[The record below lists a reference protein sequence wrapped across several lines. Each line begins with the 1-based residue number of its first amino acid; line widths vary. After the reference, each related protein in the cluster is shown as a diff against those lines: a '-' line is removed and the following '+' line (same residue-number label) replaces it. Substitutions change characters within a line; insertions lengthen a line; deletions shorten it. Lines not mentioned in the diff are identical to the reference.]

1 MISRIRGELVLRDLE
16 RVELMTSGGV
26 AYEIHIPTTVFE
38 RLPRLGE
45 QVTLR
50 TFQVVRE
57 DAHILFG
64 FLEDVERV
72 VFSRLLAASGVG
84 PRLALGLMSAMNV
97 EMLVRSVRN
106 RDVAA
111 LTAVSGVGKK
121 TAERIAVE
129 LSNKLVDLAFAPSAM
144 GSRSPAVEDA
154 LRALIALGITQG
166 DADRA
171 VRAVVGE
178 RGNEVAAP
186 ELIRLALARATS
198 K

>member
-16 RVELMTSGGV
+16 RVEVMTGGGV

-38 RLPRLGE
+38 RLPRVGE

-50 TFQVVRE
+50 TFHVVRE
-57 DAHILFG
+57 DAQMLFG

-72 VFSRLLAASGVG
+72 IFSRLLAASGVG
-84 PRLALGLMSAMNV
+84 PRLALALMSAMSA
-97 EMLVRSVRN
+97 EMLVRSIRN

-129 LSNKLVDLAFAPSAM
+129 LSNKLDDLAFAPSSMAA
-144 GSRSPAVEDA
+144 RAPAVEDA

-171 VRAVVGE
+171 VRAVVTE
-178 RGNEVAAP
+178 RGNDVPAP
-186 ELIRLALARATS
+186 ELIRLALARATAR
-198 K
+198 

>member
-16 RVELMTSGGV
+16 RVEVMTQGGV
-26 AYEIHIPTTVFE
+26 TYEVFIPTTVFE
-38 RLPRLGE
+38 RLPKLGE

-50 TFQVVRE
+50 TWHVVRE
-57 DAHILFG
+57 DAQMLFG
-64 FLEDVERV
+64 FLEEVERT

-84 PRLALGLMSAMNV
+84 PRLAIALLSAMSA
-97 EMLVRSVRN
+97 EMLVRAVRN

-121 TAERIAVE
+121 TAERIAIE
-129 LSNKLVDLAFAPSAM
+129 LSNKLDDLAFAPSALSTRVP
-144 GSRSPAVEDA
+144 GVEEA
-154 LRALIALGITQG
+154 LRALVALGITQG

-171 VRAVVGE
+171 VRGAISEHGSSLS
-178 RGNEVAAP
+178 AP
-186 ELIRLALARATS
+186 ELIRHALARATS

>member
-16 RVELMTSGGV
+16 RVEVMTSGGV
-26 AYEIHIPTTVFE
+26 AYEVFIPTSVFE

-45 QVTLR
+45 QVSLR
-50 TFQVVRE
+50 TYHLVRE
-57 DAHILFG
+57 DAQMLFG
-64 FLEDVERV
+64 FLDDVERT
-72 VFSRLLAASGVG
+72 VFTRLISASGVG
-84 PRLALGLMSAMNV
+84 PRLAIALLSAMSA
-97 EMLVRSVRN
+97 ELLVRSIRN

-129 LSNKLVDLAFAPSAM
+129 LSNKLDDLAFAPSALSQRAP
-144 GSRSPAVEDA
+144 GIEDA
-154 LRALIALGITQG
+154 LRALVALGITQP

-171 VRAVVGE
+171 VRAA
-178 RGNEVAAP
+178 VAEHGGALTAP
-186 ELIRLALARATS
+186 ELIRHALARATA

>member
-16 RVELMTSGGV
+16 RVEVMTGGGV

-38 RLPRLGE
+38 RLPRVGE

-50 TFQVVRE
+50 TYHVVRE
-57 DAHILFG
+57 DAQMLFG

-84 PRLALGLMSAMNV
+84 PRLALALLSAMSA
-97 EMLVRSVRN
+97 EMLVRSIRN

-129 LSNKLVDLAFAPSAM
+129 LSNKLDDLAFAPSAM
-144 GSRSPAVEDA
+144 AARAPGVEEA
-154 LRALIALGITQG
+154 LRALIALGVTQG

-171 VRAVVGE
+171 VRAVVSE
-178 RGNEVAAP
+178 RGNDLGAA

>member
-1 MISRIRGELVLRDLE
+1 MISRVRGELVLRDLE
-16 RVELMTSGGV
+16 RVEVMTSGGV
-26 AYEIHIPTTVFE
+26 AYEVFIPTSVFE
-38 RLPRLGE
+38 RLPKLGE

-50 TFQVVRE
+50 TFHLVRE
-57 DAHILFG
+57 DAQMLFG
-64 FLEDVERV
+64 FLDEVERT

-84 PRLALGLMSAMNV
+84 PRLAIALLSAMSA
-97 EMLVRSVRN
+97 ELLVRSIRN

-129 LSNKLVDLAFAPSAM
+129 LSNKLDDLAFAPSALAQRM
-144 GSRSPAVEDA
+144 PGVEDA
-154 LRALIALGITQG
+154 LRALVALGITQG

-171 VRAVVGE
+171 VRSVIAE
-178 RGNEVAAP
+178 QGNLAAP
-186 ELIRLALARATS
+186 DLIRLALARATA

>member
-16 RVELMTSGGV
+16 RVEVMTSGGV
-26 AYEIHIPTTVFE
+26 AYEVFIPTTVFE

-50 TFQVVRE
+50 TFHVVRE
-57 DAHILFG
+57 DAQMLFG
-64 FLEDVERV
+64 FLEEVERTL
-72 VFSRLLAASGVG
+72 FSRLISASGVG
-84 PRLALGLMSAMNV
+84 PRLAIGLLSAMSA
-97 EMLVRSVRN
+97 ELLVRSIRN
-106 RDVAA
+106 REVAA

-129 LSNKLVDLAFAPSAM
+129 LSNKLDDLAFAPSAIAARAP
-144 GSRSPAVEDA
+144 GVEEA
-154 LRALIALGITQG
+154 MRALVALGITQP

-171 VRAVVGE
+171 VRAVISEQG
-178 RGNEVAAP
+178 GALSAP
-186 ELIRLALARATS
+186 ELIRHALARATA

>member
-1 MISRIRGELVLRDLE
+1 MISRIRGELLLRDLE

-57 DAHILFG
+57 DALILFG

-72 VFSRLLAASGVG
+72 VFSRLLTASGVG
-84 PRLALGLMSAMNV
+84 PRLALALMSAMNV

-129 LSNKLVDLAFAPSAM
+129 LSNKLDDLAFAPSSMAA
-144 GSRSPAVEDA
+144 RSPAVEDA
-154 LRALIALGITQG
+154 LRALVALGITQG

-171 VRAVVGE
+171 VRAVVSE
-178 RGNEVAAP
+178 RGNDVAAP

>member
-84 PRLALGLMSAMNV
+84 PRLALALMSAMNV

-129 LSNKLVDLAFAPSAM
+129 LSNKLDDLAFAPSAM

>member
-16 RVELMTSGGV
+16 RVEVMTSGGV
-26 AYEIHIPTTVFE
+26 AYEVFIPTSVFE

-50 TFQVVRE
+50 TYHLVRE
-57 DAHILFG
+57 DAQMLFG
-64 FLEDVERV
+64 FLDDVERT
-72 VFSRLLAASGVG
+72 VFTRLISASGVG
-84 PRLALGLMSAMNV
+84 PRLAISLLSAMSA
-97 EMLVRSVRN
+97 EMLVRSIRN

-129 LSNKLVDLAFAPSAM
+129 LSNKLDDLAFAPSALAQRAP
-144 GSRSPAVEDA
+144 GIEDA
-154 LRALIALGITQG
+154 MRALIALGITQG
-166 DADRA
+166 DADKA
-171 VRAVVGE
+171 VRAAVTE
-178 RGNEVAAP
+178 AGNGAP
-186 ELIRLALARATS
+186 ASELIRIALGHATR

>member
-16 RVELMTSGGV
+16 RVEVMTAGGV
-26 AYEIHIPTTVFE
+26 AYEVFIPTTVFE
-38 RLPRLGE
+38 RLPKLGE

-50 TFQVVRE
+50 TWQVVRE
-57 DAHILFG
+57 DAQMLFG

-72 VFSRLLAASGVG
+72 IFSRLLAASGVG
-84 PRLALGLMSAMNV
+84 PRLALALMSAMSA

-129 LSNKLVDLAFAPSAM
+129 LSNKLDDLAFAPSSMAA
-144 GSRSPAVEDA
+144 RAPAVEDA

-171 VRAVVGE
+171 VRAVVTE
-178 RGNEVAAP
+178 RGNDVSAP
-186 ELIRLALARATS
+186 ELIRLALARATAR
-198 K
+198 

>member
-1 MISRIRGELVLRDLE
+1 MISRIRGELLLRDLE
-16 RVELMTSGGV
+16 RVEVMTQGGV
-26 AYEIHIPTTVFE
+26 AYEVFIPTTVFE

-50 TFQVVRE
+50 TYHLVRE
-57 DAHILFG
+57 DAQMLFG
-64 FLEDVERV
+64 FLDEVERT
-72 VFSRLLAASGVG
+72 VFTRLISASGVG
-84 PRLALGLMSAMNV
+84 PRLALALLSAMSA
-97 EMLVRSVRN
+97 EMLVRSIRN

-129 LSNKLVDLAFAPSAM
+129 LSNKLDDLAFAPSSMAA
-144 GSRSPAVEDA
+144 RAPAVEDA

-171 VRAVVGE
+171 VRAVVTE
-178 RGNEVAAP
+178 RGNDVPAP
-186 ELIRLALARATS
+186 ELIRLALARATV

>member
-1 MISRIRGELVLRDLE
+1 
-16 RVELMTSGGV
+16 
-26 AYEIHIPTTVFE
+26 
-38 RLPRLGE
+38 
-45 QVTLR
+45 
-50 TFQVVRE
+50 
-57 DAHILFG
+57 
-64 FLEDVERV
+64 
-72 VFSRLLAASGVG
+72 
-84 PRLALGLMSAMNV
+84 MSA
-97 EMLVRSVRN
+97 ERLVRSIRD

-129 LSNKLVDLAFAPSAM
+129 LSNKLDDLAFAPSALSQRAP
-144 GSRSPAVEDA
+144 GIEDA

-178 RGNEVAAP
+178 KGNDVSAP
-186 ELIRLALARATS
+186 ELIRLALARATQ

>member
-16 RVELMTSGGV
+16 RVEVMTQGGV
-26 AYEIHIPTTVFE
+26 AYEVFIPTTVFE

-50 TFQVVRE
+50 TFHLVRE
-57 DAHILFG
+57 DAQMLFG
-64 FLEDVERV
+64 FLEEVERTL
-72 VFSRLLAASGVG
+72 FSRLISASGVG
-84 PRLALGLMSAMNV
+84 PRLAIGLLSAMSA
-97 EMLVRSVRN
+97 EMLVRSIRN

-129 LSNKLVDLAFAPSAM
+129 LSNKLDDLAFAPSAM
-144 GSRSPAVEDA
+144 AVRTPGVEEA
-154 LRALIALGITQG
+154 LRALVALGITQG

-171 VRAVVGE
+171 VRTVVAEQGA
-178 RGNEVAAP
+178 GLSAP
-186 ELIRLALARATS
+186 DLIRHALARATA

>member
-84 PRLALGLMSAMNV
+84 PRLALALMSAMNV

-129 LSNKLVDLAFAPSAM
+129 LSNKLDDLAFAPSAM

-171 VRAVVGE
+171 VRAVVSE

>member
-16 RVELMTSGGV
+16 RVEVMTAGGV
-26 AYEIHIPTTVFE
+26 AYEVFIPTTVYE
-38 RLPRLGE
+38 QLPKLGE

-50 TFQVVRE
+50 TWHVVRE
-57 DAHILFG
+57 DAQILFG

-84 PRLALGLMSAMNV
+84 PRLAIGLMSAMSA
-97 EMLVRSVRN
+97 EMLVRAVRN

-121 TAERIAVE
+121 TAERIAIE
-129 LSNKLVDLAFAPSAM
+129 LSNKLDDLAFAPSALSTRAP
-144 GSRSPAVEDA
+144 GVEEA
-154 LRALIALGITQG
+154 MRALVALGITQG

-171 VRAVVGE
+171 VRGTIAE
-178 RGNEVAAP
+178 HGNISAP
-186 ELIRLALARATS
+186 ELIRHALARATQ

>member
-16 RVELMTSGGV
+16 RVEVMTGGGV

-38 RLPRLGE
+38 RLPKLGE

-50 TFQVVRE
+50 TFHVVRE
-57 DAHILFG
+57 DAQMLFG

-72 VFSRLLAASGVG
+72 IFSRLLAASGVG
-84 PRLALGLMSAMNV
+84 PRLALALMSAMSA

-129 LSNKLVDLAFAPSAM
+129 LSNKLDDLAFAPSAM
-144 GSRSPAVEDA
+144 GARSPAIEDA
-154 LRALIALGITQG
+154 LRALMALGINQG

-171 VRAVVGE
+171 VRAVVAE
-178 RGNEVAAP
+178 RGSDVAAP
-186 ELIRLALARATS
+186 ELIRLALSRATA

>member
-16 RVELMTSGGV
+16 RVEVMTGGGV

-38 RLPRLGE
+38 RLPRVGE

-50 TFQVVRE
+50 TFHVVRE
-57 DAHILFG
+57 DAQMLFG

-72 VFSRLLAASGVG
+72 IFSRLLAASGVG
-84 PRLALGLMSAMNV
+84 PRLALALLSAMSA
-97 EMLVRSVRN
+97 ELLVRSIRN

-129 LSNKLVDLAFAPSAM
+129 LSNKLDDLAFAPSAM
-144 GSRSPAVEDA
+144 SARTPGVEEA
-154 LRALIALGITQG
+154 LRALVALGITQP

-171 VRAVVGE
+171 VRAVVTE
-178 RGNEVAAP
+178 RGNELAAP
-186 ELIRLALARATS
+186 ELIRLALARATAR
-198 K
+198 